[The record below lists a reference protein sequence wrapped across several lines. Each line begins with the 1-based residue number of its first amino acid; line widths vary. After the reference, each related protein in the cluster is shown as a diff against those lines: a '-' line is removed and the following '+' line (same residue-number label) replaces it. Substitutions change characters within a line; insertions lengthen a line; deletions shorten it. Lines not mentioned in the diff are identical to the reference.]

1 MNALTTTNTGFSLIQ
16 VHLFSSACS
25 LQSCLN
31 KNLYSPEKCDRYLG
45 RLYECCQKMYDS
57 GHENSGSTACPM
69 PKVVRKWL
77 LEDHPVAEAVRM
89 QRR

>member
-1 MNALTTTNTGFSLIQ
+1 MNSLTTTDTGSLLI
-16 VHLFSSACS
+16 HSFSSACS

-31 KNLYSPEKCDRYLG
+31 KNIYSPEKCDRYL
-45 RLYECCQKMYDS
+45 RSLYECCQKMYDS

-69 PKVVRKWL
+69 PKAVRKW